1 MKRILFISP
10 TTSMDNGA
18 EKSIYYLMK
27 YLIQLGHTVINVT
40 HAIGGEPQDKHEQL
54 YKMIGVKNYYLP
66 TVKWWWPDAP
76 GGEILNREEATSYY
90 RQNVQDIAEIIEQN
104 EIDLVISNTVN
115 VFQGAIA
122 ASCQKVPHF
131 WLIHEFPKNEFAYYA
146 DKIDFIEEYSSELFS
161 VTGELNNFLTLLFN
175 KKVHSFISYT
185 EQETKVLKKGNQVRI
200 VSVGRLTEGK
210 NQLELI
216 KAYKTLNRLDI
227 ELVFIGGWDSKYK
240 AICDEYIHENKLQKN
255 VKFLGNL
262 DNPWE
267 EVTDRDICVFP
278 SSMETFGLVYVE
290 AILRGLPVIL
300 SDNLGHLTAFEI
312 FSAGQIYKLGDIEEL
327 VTKLEQVIES
337 FRNFSDR
344 AQLDVERLRT
354 LYTPEVAYKEI
365 LNGIN
370 HLEYTGHQNTN
381 LSHIK
386 ELLTLNM
393 HPTRLERYARLIS
406 NIATKI
412 RHKLRL

>member
-1 MKRILFISP
+1 
-10 TTSMDNGA
+10 
-18 EKSIYYLMK
+18 
-27 YLIQLGHTVINVT
+27 
-40 HAIGGEPQDKHEQL
+40 
-54 YKMIGVKNYYLP
+54 
-66 TVKWWWPDAP
+66 
-76 GGEILNREEATSYY
+76 
-90 RQNVQDIAEIIEQN
+90 
-104 EIDLVISNTVN
+104 
-115 VFQGAIA
+115 
-122 ASCQKVPHF
+122 
-131 WLIHEFPKNEFAYYA
+131 
-146 DKIDFIEEYSSELFS
+146 
-161 VTGELNNFLTLLFN
+161 
-175 KKVHSFISYT
+175 
-185 EQETKVLKKGNQVRI
+185 
-200 VSVGRLTEGK
+200 
-210 NQLELI
+210 
-216 KAYKTLNRLDI
+216 
-227 ELVFIGGWDSKYK
+227 
-240 AICDEYIHENKLQKN
+240 YIHENKLQKN

-344 AQLDVERLRT
+344 ARLDVERLRT

-365 LNGIN
+365 LNSIN

-406 NIATKI
+406 NMATKI